1 MAANGVV
8 EALKEAFPGA
18 QVVLPS
24 TDEFTTLNTSYLSK
38 AQTELE
44 PRAIFLPRDRDDVVK
59 FVRFIG
65 PYALRGDIKF
75 AVRGAGQQ
83 PALGC
88 NNEHDGIT
96 VDLRNLTGIHLKDD
110 DATVS
115 IGAGERWGEVY
126 SKLQEKGLAV
136 TGSRSSLGGIGG
148 LCLSGGLSFF
158 ATREGFISD
167 NVTNFEVVLASG
179 EVINANANDNTD
191 LFVSLRGGG
200 NNLAIVTRYDMRT
213 FKQGK
218 FWGGTTFYFPNSFP
232 GQVEAYVKELRDPEA
247 TDETHIMIGAG
258 YSAAF
263 AQVSDIMCM
272 NQVYYTKEVEN
283 PPVLEP
289 YVNMQPQLDQMR
301 SVRMLNLVDAAKEQ
315 TAHGSSTSRVSYM
328 NTTVKADVPTLM
340 AAYEIYVNALGPL
353 KAAEGLTTSFTLQA
367 YPKSLLD
374 KTAPAGG
381 NSLGIDPQDGP
392 LMSILILSF
401 WQNKEDDDK
410 IHSTFKGVIE
420 AVDKDAAT
428 RGTAVPYKYMNYA
441 APFQDPIG
449 SYGKE
454 NKARLQAAS
463 KKYDPEG
470 LFQKGVPGGW
480 KLFD

>member
-1 MAANGVV
+1 MAGSEVV
-8 EALKEAFPGA
+8 KALQRAFPKA
-18 QVVLPS
+18 QVVLPT
-24 TDEFTTLNTSYLSK
+24 TDEFSTLNASYLSK
-38 AQTELE
+38 AQAELQ
-44 PRAIFLPRDRDDVVK
+44 PIAIFLPKDTDDVVK

-65 PYALRGDIKF
+65 PYALQGGVKF

-88 NNEHDGIT
+88 NNVDGGIT
-96 VDLRNLTGIHLKDD
+96 VDLRNLTGIQLKDD
-110 DATVS
+110 DTTVS
-115 IGAGERWGEVY
+115 IGAGERWGNVY
-126 SKLQEKGLAV
+126 AKLQEKGLAV
-136 TGSRSSLGGIGG
+136 TGSRSSMGGIGG
-148 LCLSGGLSFF
+148 LALSGGLSFF
-158 ATREGFISD
+158 STREGFIAD

-179 EVINANANDNTD
+179 EVTNANIHENTD

-200 NNLAIVTRYDMRT
+200 NNFAIVTRYDMRT

-218 FWGGTTFYFPNSFP
+218 FWGGSVFYFPNSFP
-232 GQVEAYVKELRDPEA
+232 SQLEAYVKELNDPEA
-247 TDETHIMIGAG
+247 TKETHIMLGAG

-272 NQVYYTKEVEN
+272 NQVYYTREVEN
-283 PPVLEP
+283 PPVLDP
-289 YVNMQPQLDQMR
+289 YVNMQPQIDQMR
-301 SVRMLNLVDAAKEQ
+301 SVRMLDLVSAANEQ
-315 TAHGSSTSRVSYM
+315 TNHGSSTSRVSYL

-353 KAAEGLTTSFTLQA
+353 KSIEGLTTSLTLQA
-367 YPKSLLD
+367 YPESLLD
-374 KTAPAGG
+374 KTATAGG
-381 NSLGIDPQDGP
+381 NSLGIDPLDGP

-401 WQNKEDDDK
+401 WQNKGDDDS

-420 AVDKDAAT
+420 AVDKDAVK

-449 SYGKE
+449 SYGEE
-454 NKARLQAAS
+454 NKAKLQATS
-463 KKYDPEG
+463 EKYDPEG
-470 LFQKGVPGGW
+470 LFQKAVVGGW

>member
-1 MAANGVV
+1 M
-8 EALKEAFPGA
+8 LLRYQAFE
-18 QVVLPS
+18 
-24 TDEFTTLNTSYLSK
+24 TDS
-38 AQTELE
+38 
-44 PRAIFLPRDRDDVVK
+44 AIP
-59 FVRFIG
+59 
-65 PYALRGDIKF
+65 
-75 AVRGAGQQ
+75 
-83 PALGC
+83 
-88 NNEHDGIT
+88 H
-96 VDLRNLTGIHLKDD
+96 
-110 DATVS
+110 
-115 IGAGERWGEVY
+115 
-126 SKLQEKGLAV
+126 
-136 TGSRSSLGGIGG
+136 
-148 LCLSGGLSFF
+148 
-158 ATREGFISD
+158 
-167 NVTNFEVVLASG
+167 
-179 EVINANANDNTD
+179 
-191 LFVSLRGGG
+191 
-200 NNLAIVTRYDMRT
+200 
-213 FKQGK
+213 
-218 FWGGTTFYFPNSFP
+218 
-232 GQVEAYVKELRDPEA
+232 
-247 TDETHIMIGAG
+247 
-258 YSAAF
+258 
-263 AQVSDIMCM
+263 
-272 NQVYYTKEVEN
+272 
-283 PPVLEP
+283 
-289 YVNMQPQLDQMR
+289 
-301 SVRMLNLVDAAKEQ
+301 
-315 TAHGSSTSRVSYM
+315 RVSYM

-454 NKARLQAAS
+454 NKARLEAAS